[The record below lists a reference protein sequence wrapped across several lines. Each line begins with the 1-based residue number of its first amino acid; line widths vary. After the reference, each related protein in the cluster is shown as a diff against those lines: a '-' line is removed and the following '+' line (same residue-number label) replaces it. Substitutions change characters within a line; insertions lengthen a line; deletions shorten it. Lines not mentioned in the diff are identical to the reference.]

1 MSPWCVSIR
10 FLNLSLQALERII
23 CVFKTVYSFLFS
35 SGCSVVGN
43 KIDLPARNVDLK
55 EAQRTAEE
63 YGIPFVQTSAK
74 TRQGVEEAFYTLVR
88 EIRNYVSFVSH
99 ISLKI

>member
-1 MSPWCVSIR
+1 M
-10 FLNLSLQALERII
+10 LSNKSYL
-23 CVFKTVYSFLFS
+23 K
-35 SGCSVVGN
+35 VVGN
-43 KIDLPARNVDLK
+43 KIDLPARNVDLR

-88 EIRNYVSFVSH
+88 EIRNYVRITLNFNKK
-99 ISLKI
+99 KINN